1 MGRVKPRVA
10 IVEDDSELRDL
21 VRRGLAEEGFS
32 VLTYATGG
40 ELLSSVDDSSPDV
53 LVVDIGL
60 PDGDGRDVCQ
70 ALRARGIATPVL
82 FLTARDALPDR
93 LAGFRSG
100 GDDYVTKPFA
110 IAELAERVR
119 ALVRRAG
126 PAAARMASG
135 TEPVLDPG
143 AHSLRLGDTRIV
155 LTPTEYRL
163 LATLMQ
169 HQGQVVRRRTLVGV
183 GWPHG
188 AVVHDNMLDAF
199 IVRLRRKLGRLPD
212 GPSIETVRGVG
223 YSIQ

>member
-1 MGRVKPRVA
+1 MSRVKPRVA
-10 IVEDDSELRDL
+10 IVEDDAELRDL
-21 VRRGLAEEGFS
+21 VRRGLSEEGFS

-100 GDDYVTKPFA
+100 GDDYLTKPFA

-126 PAAARMASG
+126 PSAPRMASD

-143 AHSLRLGDTRIV
+143 THSLRLGDTRIV